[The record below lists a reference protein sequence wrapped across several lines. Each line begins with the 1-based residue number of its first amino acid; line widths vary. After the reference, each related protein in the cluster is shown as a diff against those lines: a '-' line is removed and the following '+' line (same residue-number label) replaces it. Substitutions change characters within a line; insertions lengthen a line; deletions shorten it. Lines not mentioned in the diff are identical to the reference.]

1 MKKWLMGMNI
11 KMKITKQ
18 QLKQIIKEEII
29 KEARDPVGPGPSAG
43 ELMGRARENFPPD
56 VLAQAGYG
64 EEDPSDPIHQIH
76 SKLNQAME
84 LIQTAYDE
92 SEGDDDARDIVGSAV
107 DELYRQFGRHTDPSE
122 GAPEDDDEQFRKDLE
137 DAMIDVH
144 HGSKPPEETMRALLI
159 KYGLSDEKL
168 EEVP

>member
-92 SEGDDDARDIVGSAV
+92 SEGDDDARDIVGSVV
-107 DELYRQFGRHTDPSE
+107 DELYSQFGRHS
-122 GAPEDDDEQFRKDLE
+122 A
-137 DAMIDVH
+137 
-144 HGSKPPEETMRALLI
+144 PPEEEIETNEFR
-159 KYGLSDEKL
+159 
-168 EEVP
+168 